1 MYCDDFPVCVKAYN
15 LERNCH
21 CLPGLWFCVL
31 NACFTSSGL
40 LLFILIMSCNTWVR
54 IFPSTV
60 VSTDIVSCYCVSLN
74 LFNQD
79 NISSPFATANI
90 EACIFA
96 IGLISWTNCL
106 SAILLLWELWG
117 LTNSVLTPQ
126 CYPLL
131 LFLKIWFL
139 QVRPCLS
146 LCLYWDVLL
155 SVFYYT
161 LY

>member
-1 MYCDDFPVCVKAYN
+1 MPKCDFNKVAVVLFFQCSFYQLLVCFCLFWQWVVID
-15 LERNCH
+15 ERSFVQVQRC
-21 CLPGLWFCVL
+21 WM
-31 NACFTSSGL
+31 T
-40 LLFILIMSCNTWVR
+40 LLFFSPVILAAIRS
-54 IFPSTV
+54 
-60 VSTDIVSCYCVSLN
+60 N